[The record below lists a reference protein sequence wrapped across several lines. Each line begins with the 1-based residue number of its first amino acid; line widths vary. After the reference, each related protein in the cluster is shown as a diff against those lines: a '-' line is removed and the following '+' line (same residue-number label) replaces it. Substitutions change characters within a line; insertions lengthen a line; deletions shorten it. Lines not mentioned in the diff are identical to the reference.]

1 MEVVGQRRV
10 FIYEGLHGRR
20 SFRSERGMERRGRK
34 SALLNLVI
42 GRGRFEGVEG
52 SEEQGARLLAHHQ
65 DAQGQHSLVTKKLKK

>member
-1 MEVVGQRRV
+1 
-10 FIYEGLHGRR
+10 
-20 SFRSERGMERRGRK
+20 MERRGRK